1 MKRIILLLA
10 VSLLSGHNL
19 RAQDSLWMHVTA
31 KRAIRMPIEGLDSIT
46 FCSTSTSSDAIF
58 TSAEELAQLS
68 GKIKGFT
75 QSVGDITASAY
86 GTADMTAGKCYIT
99 KNEGAVGTPVETNNS
114 GNYLSLKIA
123 VQKGDVIEISTVGA
137 DWGRAYF
144 VTNAANQIIDVA
156 EKNTDM
162 AHPQTYVFRI
172 VSEQAASLMVNY
184 NKSEYTK
191 TDNIWVRQYRG
202 MSDLFASMFLSGHL
216 AATTAMPTVAAA
228 DASLQGLRIFNIGNS
243 VAYGANSS
251 PKGFAYADMVAQLLE
266 GSVVDYSHSGD
277 QLPTILQ
284 QMERGIN
291 NKVDCDV
298 IFIEGGLNDMCG
310 ATEETGANGS
320 VAYTPAQFEAY
331 GIGLGTFN
339 PYNFAAPSADNRT
352 FTGYVERIMYL
363 AKTKFPQAV
372 PYWILTHRTS
382 YRNAELQDICYN
394 RIIECARKWN
404 IVVVDLFHEGVL
416 NAMTREL
423 APQGATDFDSG
434 RGGTHPLLRG
444 YQDYYIPPIMDALNR
459 YSRRY
464 F

>member
-1 MKRIILLLA
+1 
-10 VSLLSGHNL
+10 
-19 RAQDSLWMHVTA
+19 
-31 KRAIRMPIEGLDSIT
+31 
-46 FCSTSTSSDAIF
+46 
-58 TSAEELAQLS
+58 
-68 GKIKGFT
+68 
-75 QSVGDITASAY
+75 
-86 GTADMTAGKCYIT
+86 
-99 KNEGAVGTPVETNNS
+99 
-114 GNYLSLKIA
+114 
-123 VQKGDVIEISTVGA
+123 
-137 DWGRAYF
+137 
-144 VTNAANQIIDVA
+144 
-156 EKNTDM
+156 
-162 AHPQTYVFRI
+162 
-172 VSEQAASLMVNY
+172 
-184 NKSEYTK
+184 
-191 TDNIWVRQYRG
+191 
-202 MSDLFASMFLSGHL
+202 
-216 AATTAMPTVAAA
+216 
-228 DASLQGLRIFNIGNS
+228 
-243 VAYGANSS
+243 
-251 PKGFAYADMVAQLLE
+251 MVAQLLE

-320 VAYTPAQFEAY
+320 VAYTPAQFEAN
-331 GIGLGTFN
+331 GIGLGTFD